1 MRQKGRACS
10 ENKSRECPV
19 SSCAVNWVSD
29 GKCLA
34 IIQKKVFSSYHKAVL
49 CLFYGKSILA
59 CLDFRN
65 VRYVRLS
72 SRAFKNSPAVQ
83 ARRVKEQIALFH
95 RNITANIN
103 CCCWLYCCRGN
114 FPISRIGV
122 YEKILVFSGKNFT
135 KPFSNIR

>member
-1 MRQKGRACS
+1 MG
-10 ENKSRECPV
+10 NV
-19 SSCAVNWVSD
+19 
-29 GKCLA
+29 LLLY
-34 IIQKKVFSSYHKAVL
+34 KKVFSSYHKAVL

-95 RNITANIN
+95 RNITANVN
-103 CCCWLYCCRGN
+103 AVVCCTVAEAT
-114 FPISRIGV
+114 FQFIGLGFL
-122 YEKILVFSGKNFT
+122 K
-135 KPFSNIR
+135 KP